1 MTTEYRKP
9 LPLRTEENAPYLD
22 GLKQRRLLLQRCD
35 GCGKLR
41 YPAAMFCPSCLAE
54 GAQWVEVSGRGTVY
68 SFIILHQPYH
78 PGFRDELPYNVAV
91 VELEEGP
98 RVVTNIVGCANED
111 IKIGMGVTAEYFD
124 ATPEATI
131 LKFRPA

>member
-1 MTTEYRKP
+1 VTTEYRKP

-22 GLKQRRLLLQRCD
+22 GLRAHRLLLQRCGD
-35 GCGKLR
+35 CSKYR
-41 YPAAMFCPSCLAE
+41 YPPSMFCPWCLSDSLE
-54 GAQWVEVSGRGTVY
+54 WVEASGRGSVY

-78 PGFRDELPYNVAV
+78 PGFRDDLPYNVAV
-91 VELEEGP
+91 VELAEGP
-98 RVVTNIVGCANED
+98 RIVANLTEIDNADIRIGLEVVAD
-111 IKIGMGVTAEYFD
+111 YFD